1 MWQSTHVQQQ
11 LAVLYPASAISIL
24 ALSTRGDEILDRS
37 LAKVGGKGLFVK
49 ELENALADGSAHIA
63 VHSMKDVPM
72 TLPAGFAIAAI
83 GPREDARDAFVS
95 NRYRSLA
102 ELPAGARVGTSSLRR
117 EAQLR
122 ARIPGI
128 DVRPVRGNVQTR
140 LGKLDAGEFDAL
152 ILAAAGLKRLGLE
165 QRIAALL
172 SPEESLPAPGQGAL
186 GIECLEDRQDIR
198 AVLAPLA
205 DLPTTLAVRAERE
218 LSRQL
223 GGSCQVPL
231 GAYAE
236 HASGRLRLRAMLAT
250 PDGCRLI
257 AAEGDG
263 DAEAPEALGAQVA
276 AALRARGADDI
287 LAELGAMQ

>member
-1 MWQSTHVQQQ
+1 MWQSRHVQQR
-11 LAVLYPASAISIL
+11 LAALYPASDVSIL
-24 ALSTRGDEILDRS
+24 SMSTRGDEILDRS
-37 LAKVGGKGLFVK
+37 LAKIGGKGLFVK
-49 ELENALADGSAHIA
+49 ELENALANGDAHIA

-72 TLPAGFAIAAI
+72 TMPAGYAIAAI
-83 GPREDARDAFVS
+83 GLREDARDAFVS

-102 ELPAGARVGTSSLRR
+102 EMPAGARVGTSSLRR
-117 EAQLR
+117 EAQLC
-122 ARIPGI
+122 ARMPGI

-140 LGKLDAGEFDAL
+140 LAKLDAGEFDAL

-186 GIECLEDRQDIR
+186 GIECLEARQDLC
-198 AVLAPLA
+198 ALLEPLA

-218 LSRQL
+218 LSRRL

-236 HASGRLRLRAMLAT
+236 YDSGRLRLRAMLAT
-250 PDGCRLI
+250 PDGRRLI
-257 AAEGDG
+257 AAEGAG
-263 DAEAPEALGAQVA
+263 SAEAPETLGAEVA
-276 AALRARGADDI
+276 AELQARGADGI
-287 LAELGAMQ
+287 LAALGAAH